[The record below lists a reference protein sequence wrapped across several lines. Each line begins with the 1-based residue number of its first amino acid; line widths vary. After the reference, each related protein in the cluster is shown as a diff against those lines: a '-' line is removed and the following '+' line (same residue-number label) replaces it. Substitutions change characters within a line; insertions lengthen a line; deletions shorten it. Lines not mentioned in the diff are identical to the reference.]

1 MDSPFDETE
10 IFTPLGLTRQETSWA
25 GKEDD
30 LSAAMEDNDFTFLNE
45 AVNAGQNDCDS
56 SEGIP
61 RETLSSLVSPYPETP
76 NVTTH
81 NDNGARTL
89 FSANEGESVVSPEV
103 SDKYKKVRAW
113 VFTVNN
119 YTEVDIAKLQNVGR
133 HPRTKYMVF
142 SEEVAPATGMRH
154 LQGYIQY
161 KSPKCFKSVKKD
173 FDCSTSPYVS
183 WAKASPMINRK
194 YVLKIRALDDKP
206 NEKYYEFGD
215 IPKGGKEQQ
224 QEERERFEHAVEL
237 AKTGCMADIDPDLYV
252 RYYSTWKR
260 IFDDHVIAQHLPTI
274 DGDLENEWIHG
285 PAGTGKS
292 RSARERYPDAYLKLC
307 NKWWDGYKGEEIV
320 IIEDYDKR
328 HDGLAHHMKIWGD
341 RFPFLAE
348 VKGSAMKIRPKKII
362 VTSNYSPSEIWT
374 SASDLE
380 PLERRYKQIFMGHN
394 PFSQDQQHATPNTP
408 TKGHTCQG
416 AYATSFVHA
425 EERESDL

>member
-1 MDSPFDETE
+1 MDEVFA
-10 IFTPLGLTRQETSWA
+10 PLGLVRQETSWA
-25 GKEDD
+25 GKDD
-30 LSAAMEDNDFTFLNE
+30 FLSAAMEDHDFSFLDE
-45 AVNAGQNDCDS
+45 QSG
-56 SEGIP
+56 P
-61 RETLSSLVSPYPETP
+61 LSRP

-81 NDNGARTL
+81 
-89 FSANEGESVVSPEV
+89 SANEASATPSDNAASEVSPEV

-119 YTEVDIAKLQNVGR
+119 YTEADIAKLSDVGR
-133 HPRTKYMVF
+133 HTRTKYMIF

-161 KSPKCFKSVKKD
+161 RSPKCFKSVKKD

-183 WAKASPMINRK
+183 WAKASPIMNRK
-194 YVLKIRALDDKP
+194 YVLKIRDLDDKP

-215 IPKGGKEQQ
+215 VPKGGKEQQ
-224 QEERERFEHAVEL
+224 QEEKERYNVAVEF
-237 AKTGCMADIDPDLYV
+237 AKTGCMSDIDSDLYV

-260 IFDDHVIAQHLPTI
+260 IFDDHIIAQHLPTI
-274 DGDLENEWIHG
+274 DGELEHEWIHG

-292 RSARERYPDAYLKLC
+292 RSARERYPNAYLKLC
-307 NKWWDGYKGEEIV
+307 NKWWDGYKGEEVV

-348 VKGSAMKIRPKKII
+348 VKGSAMKIRPRKII

-374 SASDLE
+374 SASDLA
-380 PLERRYKQIFMGHN
+380 PLERRYKQIFMDV
-394 PFSQDQQHATPNTP
+394 PVSP
-408 TKGHTCQG
+408 TMFPLTTSTTESG
-416 AYATSFVHA
+416 YATSFVPP
-425 EERESDL
+425 ERESDL